1 MTPAPVLQVFLD
13 TVPMPSM
20 EVYSGTPGDATQH
33 FEDWMQTQYSPLTV
47 QLGKWLDLS
56 DNDKAT
62 EFLGQLNKYFEQRTA
77 LLGEEGTFLF
87 PSRRPSPDALQ
98 VLPFCPFLMCTQPH
112 TMRITLICLVLRI
125 HVGGTTPYPICL
137 CLKGKLLPHLL
148 PYFVVLVEKWYEM
161 HKLHHEHC
169 GLSSQQVKCK
179 ADLRSMLMYHLLRP
193 PPPPSPPPHILVV
206 VHTSVCS

>member
-1 MTPAPVLQVFLD
+1 MLDDLAGMTPAAVVQVFLD

-47 QLGKWLDLS
+47 QLGKWLDLN

-87 PSRRPSPDALQ
+87 PSRRPSPEALQ
-98 VLPFCPFLMCTQPH
+98 VLSFRLLLLCTQSH
-112 TMRITLICLVLRI
+112 TMRIHSDILFLGFIWMVLPLIQSALRTSFRLIC
-125 HVGGTTPYPICL
+125 
-137 CLKGKLLPHLL
+137 
-148 PYFVVLVEKWYEM
+148 
-161 HKLHHEHC
+161 
-169 GLSSQQVKCK
+169 
-179 ADLRSMLMYHLLRP
+179 DLFL
-193 PPPPSPPPHILVV
+193 
-206 VHTSVCS
+206 

>member
-1 MTPAPVLQVFLD
+1 MTLAPVAQVYLD

-33 FEDWMQTQYSPLTV
+33 FEDWMQMQYSPLTV

-98 VLPFCPFLMCTQPH
+98 VLSFSLRLMCTHSHVLGLGVKCRQKAAPD
-112 TMRITLICLVLRI
+112 LV
-125 HVGGTTPYPICL
+125 CL
-137 CLKGKLLPHLL
+137 CLIDKLLPHLQNCA
-148 PYFVVLVEKWYEM
+148 VVLIEQGMTK
-161 HKLHHEHC
+161 HKTWVRHQSC
-169 GLSSQQVKCK
+169 GL
-179 ADLRSMLMYHLLRP
+179 
-193 PPPPSPPPHILVV
+193 
-206 VHTSVCS
+206 TSH

>member
-1 MTPAPVLQVFLD
+1 MTLASMTLASMTLAPVPQVYLD

-62 EFLGQLNKYFEQRTA
+62 EFLGQLNKYFEKRTA

-98 VLPFCPFLMCTQPH
+98 VLFFCPLLMCTQSH
-112 TMRITLICLVLRI
+112 TMRVHSYVLFLGFTWMVLPLIQSVYAFKTSFCLICNFSL
-125 HVGGTTPYPICL
+125 
-137 CLKGKLLPHLL
+137 
-148 PYFVVLVEKWYEM
+148 
-161 HKLHHEHC
+161 
-169 GLSSQQVKCK
+169 
-179 ADLRSMLMYHLLRP
+179 
-193 PPPPSPPPHILVV
+193 
-206 VHTSVCS
+206 

>member
-1 MTPAPVLQVFLD
+1 MTPAPVLQVYLD

-98 VLPFCPFLMCTQPH
+98 VLFFCVLLMCTHSHIMWIHSYVLFLGFTRMVLP
-112 TMRITLICLVLRI
+112 LIQSVYAFKTSCCL
-125 HVGGTTPYPICL
+125 
-137 CLKGKLLPHLL
+137 
-148 PYFVVLVEKWYEM
+148 
-161 HKLHHEHC
+161 
-169 GLSSQQVKCK
+169 
-179 ADLRSMLMYHLLRP
+179 
-193 PPPPSPPPHILVV
+193 IL
-206 VHTSVCS
+206 

>member
-1 MTPAPVLQVFLD
+1 MLSSAQPQGIIRRIGLASMTPAPVLQVYLD

-137 CLKGKLLPHLL
+137 CLKGKLLPHLQ
-148 PYFVVLVEKWYEM
+148 PYFVVLVENGM
-161 HKLHHEHC
+161 
-169 GLSSQQVKCK
+169 KCTNC
-179 ADLRSMLMYHLLRP
+179 
-193 PPPPSPPPHILVV
+193 ITNTVV
-206 VHTSVCS
+206 SAANKSNAKQTCAAC